1 MTITSA
7 PNAIQSHKDQP
18 LELPAG
24 VVATG
29 ADVLTG
35 SEDVLE
41 VAAGVAAAAAGVLPL
56 SGEEV
61 AVTAGV
67 VATAGVSD
75 RLRG

>member
-7 PNAIQSHKDQP
+7 PKAIQSHKDQP
-18 LELPAG
+18 LELAAG
-24 VVATG
+24 VATG